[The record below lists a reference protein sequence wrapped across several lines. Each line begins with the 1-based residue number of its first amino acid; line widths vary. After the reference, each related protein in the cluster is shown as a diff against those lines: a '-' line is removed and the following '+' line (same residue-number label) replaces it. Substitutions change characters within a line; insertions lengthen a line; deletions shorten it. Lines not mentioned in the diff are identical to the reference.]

1 MRKLR
6 LARTVASTALAMW
19 ARSAAGAATPATA
32 SREVRQRHVGRVAIC
47 LAVGLV
53 CMLGIGVMSAEA
65 KPLEHFSGNNQ
76 GSFVR
81 EDLCDMKVRIDF
93 RL

>member
-1 MRKLR
+1 
-6 LARTVASTALAMW
+6 MW
-19 ARSAAGAATPATA
+19 VGSAAAAVTSAAA

-53 CMLGIGVMSAEA
+53 CMLGIGVMSASA
-65 KPLEHFSGNNQ
+65 KPLDHFSGNNQ